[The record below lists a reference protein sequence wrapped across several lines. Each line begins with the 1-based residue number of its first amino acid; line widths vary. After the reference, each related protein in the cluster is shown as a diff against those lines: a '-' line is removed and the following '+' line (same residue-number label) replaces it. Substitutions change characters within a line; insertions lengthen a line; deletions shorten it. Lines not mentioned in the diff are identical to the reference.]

1 MLLLKRNQ
9 IWIIFLLLSLY
20 SACGYRFA
28 GGGSFPAGIKT
39 VCIKMFENRTAET
52 GVESMFTNDLIYEVT
67 KAGKVSV
74 TSEDTAEAI
83 LSGVIKSTNT
93 VAIAHSGTHD
103 SLERRVSV
111 TVALKLTDPNGKI
124 IWATSGISENESYD
138 VLSDTIE
145 TDRNRRDA
153 ISDVSKRLAEKAY
166 IQITEDF

>member
-1 MLLLKRNQ
+1 LKREIMLLLKRNQ
-9 IWIIFLLLSLY
+9 IWIIFLLLSLF

-28 GGGSFPAGIKT
+28 GGGSFPGGIKT
-39 VCIKMFENRTAET
+39 VCISMFENRTAET

-67 KAGKVSV
+67 RAGKVTV

-93 VAIAHSGTHD
+93 VAIAHSGTHE

-138 VLSDTIE
+138 VRALLIAVDKELRISLSFP
-145 TDRNRRDA
+145 NSFA
-153 ISDVSKRLAEKAY
+153 AF
-166 IQITEDF
+166 ITWCD